1 MDLNQI
7 YELITYSAY
16 VVQRRFANKTTLGI
30 DEKLAGK
37 SMVLIA
43 GRSKYKVVLKANI

>member
-1 MDLNQI
+1 M
-7 YELITYSAY
+7 
-16 VVQRRFANKTTLGI
+16 

-43 GRSKYKVVLKANI
+43 GRSKYQVVFKANI